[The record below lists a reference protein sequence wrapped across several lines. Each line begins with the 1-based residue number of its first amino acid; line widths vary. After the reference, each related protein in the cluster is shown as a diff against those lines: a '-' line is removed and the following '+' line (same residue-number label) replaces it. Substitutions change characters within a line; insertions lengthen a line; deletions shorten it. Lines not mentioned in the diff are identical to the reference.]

1 MEDIFTFDEG
11 DIFSGVIFVTEGV
24 GRGVFVNRNHKFFG
38 VWFGR
43 SATVSFSG
51 ILMVFFIFVAVGG
64 VSPRGLVLLVNVV
77 PALSIV
83 RARTTGRGG
92 GLNRVQFWLE
102 SFLCPLVSKGLLCSM
117 GQFSLQSFQTGRCNE
132 DVDKLI

>member
-11 DIFSGVIFVTEGV
+11 DIFSGVIFVTKGV
-24 GRGVFVNRNHKFFG
+24 GRGIFVNRNHRFFG

-43 SATVSFSG
+43 SATVSFSRV
-51 ILMVFFIFVAVGG
+51 LRVFFIFVAVGG

-77 PALSIV
+77 PALRIV
-83 RARTTGRGG
+83 RARTTGEG

-117 GQFSLQSFQTGRCNE
+117 GQFSLQSLQTGRCDE